1 MENGLILTNNAF
13 RKVEETFFDY
23 LDINELTYKAYKFG
37 IDSFIN
43 YLKVNGIEHPT
54 RIDFKN
60 YRDYIRTT
68 NKANT
73 VNSYMTAVR
82 ALFKYLETNDLYPN
96 ITKDVKSLKT
106 SKVPRTQTLNQEQCK
121 DIYSGLE
128 DLREKCLFSLAVST
142 GLRANEIATAKIEN
156 IKVYNNQIV
165 LFVKCKK
172 RDDESEYV
180 KLSDHVYQDIMN
192 YIGSRKQGNIFV
204 STSHNNTGG
213 GVTSTSIRNIIKSI
227 FKRHGIDQDWFSC
240 HSLRKTMAT
249 ISYSNGANI
258 VDIQQVLHHS
268 SIATTRRYISQITR
282 DSNNTEQRV
291 SDLLFN

>member
-1 MENGLILTNNAF
+1 MENGLILTENTF

-23 LDINELTYKAYKFG
+23 LDINELTYKTYKFG

-43 YLKVNGIEHPT
+43 YLKDNGIEHPT

-106 SKVPRTQTLNQEQCK
+106 SKAPRTQTLNQEQCK
-121 DIYSGLE
+121 DIYSGLV

-142 GLRANEIATAKIEN
+142 GLRANEIATSKIEN

-180 KLSDHVYQDIMN
+180 KLSDRVYQDIMN
-192 YIGSRKQGNIFV
+192 YIGSRTQGNIFV

-213 GVTSTSIRNIIKSI
+213 GVTATSIRNIIKSI
-227 FKRHGIDQDWFSC
+227 FKRNGIDQDWFSC

-282 DSNNTEQRV
+282 DNNNTEQRV
-291 SDLLFN
+291 SELLFN

>member
-1 MENGLILTNNAF
+1 MESGLILTGNTF
-13 RKVEETFFDY
+13 KKVEETFFDY

-43 YLKVNGIEHPT
+43 YLKENGIEHPT

-60 YRDYIRTT
+60 YRDHIKTT

-82 ALFKYLETNDLYPN
+82 ALFKYLETNELYPN

-121 DIYSGLE
+121 DIYSSLV

-180 KLSDHVYQDIMN
+180 KLSDHVYQDIIN
-192 YIGSRKQGNIFV
+192 YIGSRTQGNIFV

>member
-43 YLKVNGIEHPT
+43 YLKANGIEHPT